1 MKQFLSNN
9 LKGQVLAL
17 SLTVLGLASCADGTV
32 IGQTDQPS
40 GDDTRTTESMDYPEA
55 WHDKM
60 RTMPYPKLDNELV
73 VNPSPLI
80 VPQSMKTKDSIQFE
94 LSQDADFGNSSTGIR
109 PVYKTRAGGSS
120 APVIQSKFVVWC
132 MFNPHRVLE
141 PGTWY
146 WRYRQK
152 SRGGEPDAW
161 SAPIEFKVDGSVA
174 QFVTPAF
181 DTFLK
186 NMPTT
191 HPRLYSFVDAKLPDA
206 RKRITRTEG
215 YRNML
220 NDADKQ
226 LEVDVEGMADPYSQA
241 STVKLV
247 TQYLH
252 TAYLLTAG
260 LNNAELKEKNPK
272 YKAKMLS
279 VVRAL
284 LAKPL
289 SDTQYYADNFV
300 SSNIALCFLPVYDLF
315 YSELTADE
323 RAQTEKILYRL
334 ITHYF
339 PWSFGYEENHIFD
352 NHFWQQ
358 NMRVYLQCAYLL
370 ADKPAY
376 RAKALPILEYLYEI
390 WTARAPAMGY
400 NRDGGWENGTK
411 YFSDNVV
418 TLSYVPMLF
427 GHVTGCDFLQHPW
440 YGKAGETMVY
450 TWPPTSKS
458 LGFGDG
464 VEWYDTPT
472 RQRVAFA
479 DFLAREKNDAYAG
492 WYASQQIKSLRN
504 DPDMRLYRMANW
516 DRTYAAELPASS
528 PKMLW
533 MKDMGEVIAHS
544 NLADTDNDLSLSFRS
559 STFGSGSHTLAD
571 QNSFNLLYRGDYV
584 YHNTGYYQNFSDKH
598 NLLSYR
604 HTRAHN
610 TILVNG
616 IGQPFSTTGYGNVV
630 RAMGGDHLMYCLGD
644 ASHAYNGISNDEMWV
659 EAFKAAGISQT
670 AEYGFGKTPLK
681 KYRRHL
687 VMLYPNILVI
697 YDELEASEPV
707 RWDWLLHSQTKFDID
722 QTECTLTTTNSGK
735 SFVAQTRLFGSDALT
750 LTQTDQFFANPSTGI
765 TAKYP
770 AQWHL
775 TASTGLCGATRVLA
789 VVQVAD
795 SKANLLPVG
804 VDGNVYRIGDWTIE
818 AAMASVSRAALRITN
833 NADASVRLVFDAATN
848 TTLYDTVDGVVQTQT
863 QTDYVPVKTRGLQ

>member
-1 MKQFLSNN
+1 MKHFISNI

-17 SLTVLGLASCADGTV
+17 SLAVLGLASCADDAIT
-32 IGQTDQPS
+32 GQAEQPT
-40 GDDTRTTESMDYPEA
+40 GDDTRTTENIDYPEA

-60 RTMPYPKLDNELV
+60 RTMPYPKIDNELV

-94 LSQDADFGNSSTGIR
+94 LSQDANFGNSSTGIR
-109 PVYKTRAGGSS
+109 PIYKTRATGAS
-120 APVIQSKFVVWC
+120 AEVIRSKFVVWN

-152 SRGGEPDAW
+152 ARGGEPGTW
-161 SAPIEFKVDGSVA
+161 STPIEFKVDGSTT
-174 QFVTPAF
+174 QFVTPTF

-186 NMPTT
+186 NMPTA
-191 HPRLYSFVDAKLPDA
+191 HPRLYAFLDAKLPDA

-215 YRNML
+215 YKNML

-226 LEVDVEGMADPYSQA
+226 LDVDVEGMAYPYGQA

-252 TAYLLTAG
+252 TAYLLTSG
-260 LNNAELKEKNPK
+260 MNNADLKDKNPK

-289 SDTQYYADNFV
+289 TDTQYYADNFV
-300 SSNIALCFLPVYDLF
+300 SSNIALCFIPVYDLF
-315 YSELTADE
+315 YNELTVDE
-323 RAQTEKILYRL
+323 RAQIEKILYRL

-370 ADKPAY
+370 ADKSAY

-418 TLSYVPMLF
+418 TLSYVPMLL
-427 GHVTGCDFLQHPW
+427 GHVTGCDFLRHPW
-440 YGKAGETMVY
+440 YDKVGETMVY

-479 DFLAREKNDAYAG
+479 DFIAREKGDAFAG

-504 DPDMRLYRMANW
+504 DPDLRLYRMVNW
-516 DRTYAAELPASS
+516 DRTYASELPEST
-528 PKMLW
+528 PKMKWL
-533 MKDMGEVIAHS
+533 KDMGEVLVHS
-544 NLADTDNDLSLSFRS
+544 DLGNTDDDLSLSFRS

-584 YHNTGYYQNFSDKH
+584 YHNTGYYQNFCDKH

-610 TILVNG
+610 TILVDG
-616 IGQPFSTTGYGNVV
+616 IGQPYSTAGYGNVV
-630 RAMGGDHLMYCLGD
+630 RAMGGDHIAYCLGD
-644 ASHAYNGISNDEMWV
+644 ASHAYSGISDDEMWTD
-659 EAFKAAGISQT
+659 AFKAAGISQT

-687 VMLYPNILVI
+687 VMLYPNILVV
-697 YDELEASEPV
+697 YDELEATEPV
-707 RWDWLLHSQTKFDID
+707 RWDWLLHSDTQFAID
-722 QTECTLTTTNSGK
+722 QAAGTLTTANAGK
-735 SFVAQTRLFGSDALT
+735 SFVAQTRLFCSDALT
-750 LTQTDQFFANPSTGI
+750 LAQTDKFFCDPSSGI

-770 AQWHL
+770 RQWHM
-775 TASTGLCGATRVLA
+775 TASTGKCGAARVMA
-789 VVQVAD
+789 IVQVAD
-795 SKANLLPVG
+795 DKASLLPISVN
-804 VDGNVYRIGDWTIE
+804 GNVYRIGNWIIE
-818 AAMASVSRAALRITN
+818 ASMATAARAALTITSTT
-833 NADASVRLVFDAATN
+833 DASMRLVFDAATN
-848 TTLYDTVDGVVQTQT
+848 TTLYDTVGGVQDTQT